1 MRILAIANQKGG
13 VGKSTIATNLAMTIA
28 HMGERVLLVDADYQA
43 NSTAGLKIAPD
54 PSHTLSAWLPQNHST
69 PTVHAHDEQP
79 NLAVLPAYITMAD
92 DEWEIDAKEFPPD
105 RIASQLRS
113 TYGADYDWMII
124 DCPPSLASFWARA
137 SLLAA
142 HRVLIPVT
150 PGPFPLIGFRQL
162 VNRID
167 QIRHHAWNPQLRI
180 LGVLLNMV
188 DARNTFGREIRPLLE
203 TVAPKSL
210 IMQTEIP
217 MAAGLVNAQ
226 GRGRAILDDD
236 PTNRA
241 AYKFVELFKEVWT
254 RWENPGV
261 ELSAI

>member
-28 HMGERVLLVDADYQA
+28 HMGDRVLLVDADYQA
-43 NSTAGLKIAPD
+43 NSTAGLKIDPD

-69 PTVHAHDEQP
+69 PTIHVHNEQK
-79 NLAVLPAYITMAD
+79 NLGVLPAYITMAD
-92 DEWEIDAKEFPPD
+92 DEAEIDVKTFPPD
-105 RIASQLRS
+105 RIASLLRR
-113 TYGADYDWMII
+113 TYEDDYTWMII

-180 LGVLLNMV
+180 LGVLPNMV
-188 DARNTFGREIRPLLE
+188 DTRNTFGREIRPLLE
-203 TVAPKSL
+203 MVAPRPL
-210 IMQTEIP
+210 IMKTEIP
-217 MAAGLVNAQ
+217 ISAGLVNAQ
-226 GRGRAILDDD
+226 GRGRTILDDD

-241 AYKFVELFKEVWT
+241 AYKFVDLFKEVWE
-254 RWENPGV
+254 RWEKPDAA
-261 ELSAI
+261 L